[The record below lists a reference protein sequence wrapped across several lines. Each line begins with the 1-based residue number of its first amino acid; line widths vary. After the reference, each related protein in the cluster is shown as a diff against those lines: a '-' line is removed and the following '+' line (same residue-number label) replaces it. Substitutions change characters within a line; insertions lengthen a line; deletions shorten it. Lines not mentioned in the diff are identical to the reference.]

1 MTQKLPKRTARLHH
15 GTADPHCIT
24 PDDTT
29 SGWEH
34 SKSEPSANQ
43 DLLEADFFEFAQN
56 EKMPGQKASK
66 RKSHTR
72 MHDLPR
78 YRASA
83 GSASNDSVEE
93 EGEDEIYFEKTAS
106 KKPPRKVSSTRTRH
120 AKPKRERKYRLRP
133 RVSAALVMIAIGCV
147 LAFGVMLGSQLSLK
161 SVTNIT
167 STTLKNTLVEAQDL
181 VSSYNYY
188 SGIGKIENY
197 QQLSDWNI
205 PFTGKRLLYTYQ
217 GKVSLGFNTSDIDVN
232 IHGNVI
238 DVTCPPVQILS
249 NEIDPDSIE
258 VYDESNNIF
267 NPLKADDIFDNLN
280 LEMRKQEEALKTNGI
295 LSDAKKAAEN
305 AVRQLV
311 AASAG
316 SDGDYTIQVSIPDA
330 DLASPGMDSDSSA
343 VSSNPS
349 ASDSETASQSSENM
363 NSDILSDDWAADTM
377 EQDGSVPSYAAE

>member
-15 GTADPHCIT
+15 GTTDPHCIT
-24 PDDTT
+24 PDDAV
-29 SGWEH
+29 SGLEH
-34 SKSEPSANQ
+34 SQSGPSANR
-43 DLLEADFFEFAQN
+43 DLFEADSFESALN
-56 EKMPGQKASK
+56 EKKPGQKASK
-66 RKSHTR
+66 RKPFER
-72 MHDLPR
+72 MQDLPR
-78 YRASA
+78 YRTSA
-83 GSASNDSVEE
+83 GSSSNDSVEE
-93 EGEDEIYFEKTAS
+93 DDEIIFEKTAA
-106 KKPPRKVSSTRTRH
+106 KRTPRKVSSTETRR

-133 RVSAALVMIAIGCV
+133 RVSATLVMIALGCV
-147 LAFGVMLGSQLSLK
+147 LVFGVMLGSRLSLK

-217 GKVSLGFNTSDIDVN
+217 GKVSLGFNTSDIDVK

-295 LSDAKKAAEN
+295 LADAKEAAKN

-311 AASAG
+311 AASTG
-316 SDGDYTIQVSIPDA
+316 SVGDYTIQVSIPDA
-330 DLASPGMDSDSSA
+330 DLASPGMNSDSSA
-343 VSSNPS
+343 ASSNSS

-377 EQDGSVPSYAAE
+377 EQDSSVPSYAAE